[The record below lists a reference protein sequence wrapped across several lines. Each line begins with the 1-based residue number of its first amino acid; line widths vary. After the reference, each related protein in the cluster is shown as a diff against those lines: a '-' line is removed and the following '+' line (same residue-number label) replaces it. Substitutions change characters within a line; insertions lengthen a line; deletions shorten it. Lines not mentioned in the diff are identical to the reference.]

1 MKALRNAGTLS
12 VVGLIVLGLVA
23 FILSALALTRFGGV
37 EAAPA
42 PSSTPV
48 SSSVESSPAGSTDP
62 EPSASPYPS
71 PEPSENPGASS
82 GTGPTVVII
91 GDSNSVGDEADT
103 WVGTAADELGWGDV
117 VNLSAPGRGYL
128 SVPRSCDAGPCA
140 TFIDSIAAIV
150 EAGPDVVVTFG
161 GTADGDYSL
170 AEPAAAYFEALR
182 GELPDADLIAI
193 NPVTTDDTAEYWL
206 TLHGRTIRAGVEAV
220 DGTFVD
226 VGQPGVGDGETLSS
240 EAQADIAQQVVDQL
254 S

>member
-23 FILSALALTRFGGV
+23 LILSALALTRFGGV

-48 SSSVESSPAGSTDP
+48 GGSATPSAVDSSDP
-62 EPSASPYPS
+62 EPSASPSPS
-71 PEPSENPGASS
+71 PEPSASASAGA
-82 GTGPTVVII
+82 GPTVVII

-182 GELPDADLIAI
+182 EELPDADLIAI
-193 NPVTTDDTAEYWL
+193 NPVTTEDTAEYWL

>member
-23 FILSALALTRFGGV
+23 LILSALALTRFGGV

-48 SSSVESSPAGSTDP
+48 SSSVESSPAGPTDP
-62 EPSASPYPS
+62 EPSASPSPS
-71 PEPSENPGASS
+71 PEPSENPGASA

-91 GDSNSVGDEADT
+91 GDSTSVGDDT
-103 WVGTAADELGWGDV
+103 WVGAAAEELGWGDV

-161 GTADGDYSL
+161 GAADGDYSL

-182 GELPDADLIAI
+182 EELPDADLIAI

-220 DGTFVD
+220 NGTFVD